1 MAKYLVSTVLNEK
14 PSYDEYPAF
23 YHKYVDAIPEGNIFQ
38 IFEDQLSELEARL
51 GDAGTDK
58 WLFRYAE
65 GKWSVKEVLGHMI
78 DAERVFSF
86 RSLCFARGD
95 KNELPGFDENEYV
108 KAGDFDKVSEKELL
122 RHMICIRRANV
133 LLYSTFGE
141 KELERSGQANGKPIS
156 VRALVFIT
164 AGHFQHHMNILKER
178 YGV

>member
-1 MAKYLVSTVLNEK
+1 MTKYLVSTVLEQK
-14 PSYDEYPAF
+14 PSYEEYPAF
-23 YHKYVDAIPEGNIFQ
+23 YHKYVDAISPGNIFQ
-38 IFEDQLSELEARL
+38 ILEDQLSELEARL
-51 GDAGTDK
+51 GNASAET
-58 WLFRYAE
+58 WLHRYAE

-86 RSLCFARGD
+86 RTLCFGRGD

-108 KAGDFDKVSEKELL
+108 KSGDFDKVSEKELL

-141 KELERSGQANGKPIS
+141 KELGRSGRANGNAVS